1 MSTEK
6 EQLEKKE
13 AFSLHEKE
21 QYLQIAEQT
30 TPYERWLWLEESLE
44 IFGETILK
52 NKSLLPENR

>member
-1 MSTEK
+1 MSSEK
-6 EQLEKKE
+6 EQLEKNE
-13 AFSLHEKE
+13 AFSQHEKD

-52 NKSLLPENR
+52 NKSLLCEDS